1 MPKGL
6 VIPLGFFII
15 KYVCF
20 CDFVV
25 TYISVVT
32 YINVSETTIDFLDNI
47 TFSEQKDIEADQLR
61 QLYLANDWSSGRQ
74 PTALHRALEN
84 SHTVI
89 SAWDEGLL
97 VGVGNAL
104 SDGFLVVYYPHLLV
118 HPDYQGQGIG
128 KQIMD
133 RLLQRYEGLHM
144 QMLVAEADAMP
155 FYEKCGFTRASDT
168 QSMWI
173 YKGNDH

>member
-1 MPKGL
+1 MPEAT
-6 VIPLGFFII
+6 
-15 KYVCF
+15 
-20 CDFVV
+20 D
-25 TYISVVT
+25 
-32 YINVSETTIDFLDNI
+32 I
-47 TFSEQKDIEADQLR
+47 TFSERKDIEVEQLR
-61 QLYLANDWSSGRQ
+61 QLYLANDWSSGRK

-89 SAWDEGLL
+89 SAWDDGTL

-133 RLLQRYEGLHM
+133 RLRQKYEKLHM
-144 QMLVAEADAMP
+144 QMLVSEADAIA
-155 FYEKCGFTRASDT
+155 FYEKCGFTRAGDT
-168 QSMWI
+168 QAMWI
-173 YKGNDH
+173 YNGDDH